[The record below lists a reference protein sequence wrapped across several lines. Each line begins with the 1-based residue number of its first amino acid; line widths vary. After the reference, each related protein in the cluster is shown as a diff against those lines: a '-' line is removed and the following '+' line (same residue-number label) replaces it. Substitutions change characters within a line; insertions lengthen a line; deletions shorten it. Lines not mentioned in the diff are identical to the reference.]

1 MDANLGLLLIPI
13 LGSILVVAFFSSSEA
28 ALISV
33 NKFRIR
39 HLAEQGNAGAKTVNR
54 MIERHER
61 FFATI
66 LLTETPSSSW
76 PPCWPSAS
84 PASCSETAA

>member
-33 NKFRIR
+33 
-39 HLAEQGNAGAKTVNR
+39 
-54 MIERHER
+54 
-61 FFATI
+61 
-66 LLTETPSSSW
+66 TPDSRSRRRTNGW
-76 PPCWPSAS
+76 V
-84 PASCSETAA
+84 